1 MSILTRPFPALVARP
16 ALTLGLGV
24 AVGIALLT
32 LSAKL
37 QVPFWPVPMT
47 LQTAVAILLPL
58 LFGPAAGVGAV
69 AAYLAAG
76 AAGLPIFAGPMAG
89 PAYFLGPTGGYLI
102 GFLAGAAA
110 VAAVIARPSARPV
123 LQAWGALALGLVVLY
138 ACGLAWLSMLIGPA
152 AAIAAGLVPF
162 LAAEAVKF
170 TLACALAV
178 VLVRPARG

>member
-1 MSILTRPFPALVARP
+1 MSILTRPFPALAARP
-16 ALTLGLGV
+16 ALTVGLGV

-47 LQTAVAILLPL
+47 LQTAVVLLLPL
-58 LFGPAAGVGAV
+58 LFGPVAGVGAV

-76 AAGLPIFAGPMAG
+76 FAGAPVFAGPAAG
-89 PAYFLGPTGGYLI
+89 PAYFFGPTGGYLV
-102 GFLAGAAA
+102 GFLAAAA
-110 VAAVIARPSARPV
+110 LVAALTARPSTRP
-123 LQAWGALALGLVVLY
+123 LLRAWGALALGLVTMY
-138 ACGLAWLSMLIGPA
+138 ACGLAWLSTLIGPS

-170 TLACALAV
+170 ALACALAV
-178 VLVRPARG
+178 ALVRTSRA